1 MNSTIVLFLKENLQR
16 LFTKSPLF
24 FKVWTFISLVLVL
37 ITGVP
42 ELVNAIS
49 GVITIPELWNIHITT
64 AVAWS
69 SRAALFMSMLTTQS
83 AVVAVTTGGVPLKQ
97 TDAQSLPFTAAAEV
111 KVSEKATV
119 DVPVAKNVPD
129 VAVTPA
135 PTATK

>member
-1 MNSTIVLFLKENLQR
+1 MNSAIVLFLKENLQR

-64 AVAWS
+64 AVAWA

-83 AVVAVTTGGVPLKQ
+83 VIAASTSGGIPLKQ
-97 TDAQSLPFTAAAEV
+97 TDAAALPFTAAAEV
-111 KVSEKATV
+111 KTLDKV

-129 VAVTPA
+129 VAPVPE
-135 PTATK
+135 TAK